1 MYLGKL
7 KSTTSERCHHKR
19 FGHVSGLVFR
29 IVCKDRC
36 ILIYTCIH
44 THIYIYVLYPNI
56 CLIVYL
62 SHDNWYPLHNRGRVL
77 WTFGPWPSSIFVG
90 FSSIS
95 WGKTSLRASLR
106 WFVFHMSNQNNDFI
120 NRKKMI

>member
-44 THIYIYVLYPNI
+44 THIYIYMYYIQIYVL
-56 CLIVYL
+56 L
-62 SHDNWYPLHNRGRVL
+62 STYRMIIGTLFTIAVGCCGPLDP
-77 WTFGPWPSSIFVG
+77 GPAPF
-90 FSSIS
+90 
-95 WGKTSLRASLR
+95 L
-106 WFVFHMSNQNNDFI
+106 
-120 NRKKMI
+120 